1 MESPS
6 RPFRPEFADG
16 TCVAAGTRV
25 TTPWGQIPV
34 EVLDVLDEVLAYD
47 PVVGGLTA
55 ARVVA
60 IRRSQRECVCL
71 QTASGGVL
79 RLTSDHPVWSP
90 ETRRYEAAGRWVTG
104 ELQLLA
110 TVVDERPGVTVVT
123 DRERYVGVL
132 PVYDLV
138 LAAPHHTFLADQVV
152 VHR

>member
-1 MESPS
+1 MVWY
-6 RPFRPEFADG
+6 ADG
-16 TCVAAGTRV
+16 MCIAAGTRV

-34 EVLDVLDEVLAYD
+34 ELLGVLDEVLAYE
-47 PVVGGLTA
+47 PVAGGLTS
-55 ARVVA
+55 ARVTEV
-60 IRRSQRECVCL
+60 RRTQRECVCL
-71 QTASGGVL
+71 QLACGGSL

-90 ETRRYEAAGRWVTG
+90 ETRRYEAAGKWVLG

-123 DRERYVGVL
+123 GREAYVGVL

-138 LAAPHHTFLADQVV
+138 LAAPHNSFVAEQIV